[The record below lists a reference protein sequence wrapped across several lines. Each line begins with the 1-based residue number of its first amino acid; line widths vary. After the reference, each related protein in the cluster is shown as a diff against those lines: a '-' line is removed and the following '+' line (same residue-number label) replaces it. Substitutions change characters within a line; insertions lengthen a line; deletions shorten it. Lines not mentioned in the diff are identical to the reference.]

1 MNKSEYLNTLREA
14 LEGELNPLDI
24 EKNIRYYDQYI
35 GNRSVDDVEKI
46 LGELGDP
53 RLIAKS
59 IIEADRAAK
68 QKDTMGH
75 QSYQDAHYKSTD
87 NTSQQHSSNRS
98 TEPAWY
104 HKLFLIAIIV
114 FIVMLIVFLGSIML
128 KILFTIG
135 IPILLIIVLIQLFRN
150 R

>member
-1 MNKSEYLNTLREA
+1 MNKIEYLNSLREA

-24 EKNIRYYDQYI
+24 ENNIRYYDEYI
-35 GNRSVDDVEKI
+35 GNRSIDDVEKI

-68 QKDTMGH
+68 QKDGMGH
-75 QSYQDAHYKSTD
+75 QSYQDAYYKRTD
-87 NTSQQHSSNRS
+87 NASQSYPNNRR
-98 TEPAWY
+98 TEPTWY
-104 HKLFLIAIIV
+104 NKLFLYGIIV
-114 FIVMLIVFLGSIML
+114 LIVMLIIFLGTIMM
-128 KILFTIG
+128 KVLFTVG
-135 IPILLIIVLIQLFRN
+135 IPILIIIVLIQLFRN

>member
-1 MNKSEYLNTLREA
+1 MNKNEYLNILREA

-24 EKNIRYYDQYI
+24 ENNIRYYDQYI

-59 IIEADRAAK
+59 IIEADRSAK
-68 QKDTMGH
+68 QKDSMGH
-75 QSYQDAHYKSTD
+75 QSYQDAYYKSTD
-87 NTSQQHSSNRS
+87 NTSQPHSGNSS
-98 TEPAWY
+98 TELPWY
-104 HKLFLIAIIV
+104 QKLFLFAIIG
-114 FIVMLIVFLGSIML
+114 IVIMLIIFLGTIMI

-135 IPILLIIVLIQLFRN
+135 IPILIIIVLIQLFRN

>member
-1 MNKSEYLNTLREA
+1 MNKSEYLQILREA

-24 EKNIRYYDQYI
+24 ENNIRYYDQYI
-35 GNRSVDDVEKI
+35 GNRSIDDIEKI

-68 QKDTMGH
+68 QKDGMGH
-75 QSYQDAHYKSTD
+75 QSHQDDYYKNTD
-87 NTSQQHSSNRS
+87 NNSQSHGRNLGKVL
-98 TEPAWY
+98 TWY
-104 HKLFLIAIIV
+104 NKLFLFAIIM
-114 FIVMLIVFLGSIML
+114 FIIMLIIFLGSIML

-135 IPILLIIVLIQLFRN
+135 IPILFIIALVQLFNN